1 MTAVLLTEPM
11 LQFFDDNGNPLA
23 GGKIYTYAAGTS
35 TPKATYTDASAGT
48 PNANPVI
55 LDAAGRANIWISG
68 SYKIVVKT
76 SADVTISTTDNITSF
91 ASGAVGVT
99 VTDTGFTIQ
108 NASDLTKQFQ
118 FLLSGLTTGT
128 TTVAT
133 VPDGNFTIATKS
145 SVDARVTVAS
155 NIDKVLFG
163 LTLANN
169 GSDATNDID
178 IAAGACVSDDGTTI
192 MTLSAITKR
201 LDAVWAV
208 GTNQGGLDTGSIAN
222 TTYHVWVINRTD
234 TNVTDVLFS
243 TSASSPTMPS
253 NYAKKKCIGSIV
265 RASAAILAFHQHA
278 NEFYLDTPILD
289 HTTGASAGTSAITA
303 TLSSVP
309 TGVKFKAFCNLVV
322 ADNLNYVYVSS
333 LDSADVA
340 ASPTAAPLASGGS
353 GASGTMVNQINVWT
367 STNSQVRTRQ
377 QSNSSTGFKI
387 ATLGWRDPRL

>member
-1 MTAVLLTEPM
+1 MTAVLLTEPL
-11 LQFFDDNGNPLA
+11 LQFFDDNGDPLS
-23 GGKIYTYAAGTS
+23 GGKIYTYAAGTT
-35 TPKATYTDASAGT
+35 TPKATYTAADGLT

-55 LDAAGRANIWISG
+55 LDAAGRAAIWISG

-91 ASGAVGVT
+91 ASGAVGTT
-99 VTDTGFTIQ
+99 VTDTGFTVQ

-128 TTVAT
+128 TTVGT
-133 VPDGNFTIATKS
+133 VPDGNFTFGTKANI
-145 SVDARVTVAS
+145 DARVTIAAMT
-155 NIDKVLFG
+155 DKVLYG
-163 LTLANN
+163 LTLSNN

-201 LDAVWAV
+201 LDASWAV

-222 TTYHVWVINRTD
+222 ATYHLWVINRPD

-253 NYAKKKCIGSIV
+253 NYTKKKCIGSIV
-265 RASAAILAFHQHA
+265 RASAAILAFDQHG
-278 NEFYLDTPILD
+278 NEFILDTPVLD
-289 HTTGASAGTSAITA
+289 HSTGATAGTSAITA
-303 TLSSVP
+303 TLSSLP
-309 TGVKFKAFCNLVV
+309 TGVKLKAMCNGLC
-322 ADNLNYVYVSS
+322 ADNGNNVYVSS

-340 ASPTAAPLASGGS
+340 ASASAAPLATFGSGGTNFTGQFS
-353 GASGTMVNQINVWT
+353 VWT
-367 STNSQVRTRQ
+367 NTSAQVRTRQ
-377 QSNSSTGFKI
+377 ATNSANGFKI
-387 ATLGWRDPRL
+387 ATLGWRDPRI